1 MKFRN
6 KELWEYFFDKPKKHY
21 NIYMYE
27 MPKYPNHLI
36 FDDEEILNA
45 KGMWNEIYFKNNN
58 ELHLEIGSGSA
69 NFTNNK
75 ALQNPNINFLGVELR
90 LKRLVQAA
98 RKAEKNNL
106 NNLLFLKKRVNSLKE
121 FIGDNELSG
130 LYINFPDPWEN
141 EEHKR
146 IFGPKLLNDLDVV
159 LKSGSKIYFK
169 TDHLNYYLDIL
180 ELIKDSKNYEV
191 VYHTDD
197 LHNSEKTLDNIKTE
211 FEHLFLSKH
220 NMNIKYIEIIKK

>member
-1 MKFRN
+1 MKYKN

-21 NIYMYE
+21 NMYMYE
-27 MPKYPNHLI
+27 MPNYPNHLI
-36 FDDEEILNA
+36 FDNEEILDA
-45 KGMWNEIYFKNNN
+45 KGKWSEIYFKNNN
-58 ELHLEIGSGSA
+58 DLHLEIGSGSA

-75 ALQNPNINFLGVELR
+75 AIKHPDINFLGVELR

-106 NNLLFLKKRVNSLKE
+106 NNLIFLKKRVDSLKE
-121 FIGDNELSG
+121 FIGENELSG

-146 IFGPKLLNDLDVV
+146 IFGEKLLNDLDFV

-169 TDHLNYYLDIL
+169 TDHLQYYLDIL
-180 ELIKDSKNYEV
+180 DLINSRDGYTV
-191 VYHTDD
+191 VYSTDD
-197 LHNSEKTLDNIKTE
+197 LYNSEKIIDNIKTE

-220 NMNIKYIEIIKK
+220 NMNIKYIEIVKE